1 MKDRVVGNTDRKGN
15 QHTSI
20 DDNPF
25 PPSLLGLVNERVEK
39 YPDPTRASLG
49 THAEPSPPFSFA
61 RFHTALAVYPPDLV
75 PSRKRVVGC
84 HAGAHARRSIKKKRK
99 RVRVSGVFYPYRSAW
114 LVPLTWQPCT
124 VTEGYRLTLYDR
136 FYSPV
141 VCKRKVSQLIARKS
155 LARVCRMHSCP
166 RAVTKAASS

>member
-75 PSRKRVVGC
+75 PSRKGVVGC
-84 HAGAHARRSIKKKRK
+84 HAGAHARRSIKKKKKEEGASLGCLLSLPQRLAEHRSHSPGR
-99 RVRVSGVFYPYRSAW
+99 RVR
-114 LVPLTWQPCT
+114 L
-124 VTEGYRLTLYDR
+124 
-136 FYSPV
+136 
-141 VCKRKVSQLIARKS
+141 RKVID
-155 LARVCRMHSCP
+155 
-166 RAVTKAASS
+166 